1 MAMTYLNPVHSS
13 AIEVDALGTS
23 TYHTLS
29 GQAQQI
35 LFITTGSIGF
45 YVNFDTTSD
54 MAAVSTQ
61 MQRFSGVNPEL
72 INVNKPAFVNVLGE
86 ATGYI
91 YCMEFV

>member
-29 GQAQQI
+29 GQAQQL
-35 LFITTGSIGF
+35 LFVSTGSIAF
-45 YVNFDTTSD
+45 YINFETTSD
-54 MAAVSTQ
+54 MAAITTQ
-61 MQRFSGVNPEL
+61 MQRFSGVNPEI
-72 INVNKPAFVNVLGE
+72 INVNSPAFVNVLGE

-91 YCMEFV
+91 YIMEFV